1 MRRIVI
7 VDYGKQDQKVNP
19 KFYPLIWIALIFAS
33 LFMNVYAMTTT
44 YSSGDLKGV
53 AIFTQLLYDVLLGG
67 LFPSAILYLIA
78 SLFYRSLAK
87 RGLLQIPRKD
97 FIYITMLFIAGA
109 RFVIGIVRIFSFLDP
124 MMEFYTLLYPD
135 ILIQTVA
142 LYLEFFLV
150 LAPKYLNP
158 VQESAHFHGLSK
170 IYTILVGVLAVVV
183 LGGVFL
189 AIEGFKIM
197 LNEGTNV
204 AEFGDIVFTVNGEQL
219 TENDVIEV
227 MGLFEGPLS
236 VVAYVML
243 GVGVAVVATH
253 FILDYLLGKKAKE
266 YRKTHPGTTENNFG
280 TGFYANG
287 TNYYTGRP
295 YDGGNQN
302 PFDNGGNPYGNGGN
316 PFAENNDNPFAERNP
331 FGEDFDNT
339 AYGNKNDDNPF
350 GDY

>member
-44 YSSGDLKGV
+44 YSTGDLKGV

-67 LFPSAILYLIA
+67 LFPCAILYLIV

-109 RFVIGIVRIFSFLDP
+109 RFIIGIVRIFSFLDP
-124 MMEFYTLLYPD
+124 MLEFYTLLYLD

-158 VQESAHFHGLSK
+158 VQTSAHFRQLSK
-170 IYTILVGVLAVVV
+170 IYTLLVCILAVAVV
-183 LGGVFL
+183 GGVFL
-189 AIEGFKIM
+189 AIEGFKIA

-204 AEFGDIVFTVNGEQL
+204 AEFGDIVFSINGENL
-219 TENDVIEV
+219 TENDIIE
-227 MGLFEGPLS
+227 MMDLFEGPLS

-243 GVGVAVVATH
+243 GVGVAVAATH

-295 YDGGNQN
+295 YEGGNQN
-302 PFDNGGNPYGNGGN
+302 PFDNGGNPYGNSGN

-331 FGEDFDNT
+331 FGEDFGDT
-339 AYGNKNDDNPF
+339 TDGNKNDDNPF

>member
-67 LFPSAILYLIA
+67 LLPSAILYLIA
-78 SLFYRSLAK
+78 SMFYRSLAK
-87 RGLLQIPRKD
+87 RGLLQIPHKD

-109 RFVIGIVRIFSFLDP
+109 RFVIGIVRIFSFLYP

-158 VQESAHFHGLSK
+158 VQASAHFHGLSK

-219 TENDVIEV
+219 TENDIIEM

-236 VVAYVML
+236 VVAYVMM

-266 YRKTHPGTTENNFG
+266 YRKTHPGTTENTFG

-302 PFDNGGNPYGNGGN
+302 PFDNGGNP
-316 PFAENNDNPFAERNP
+316 FAENNDNPFAERNP
-331 FGEDFDNT
+331 FGDDFDDT
-339 AYGNKNDDNPF
+339 ADGNKNDDNPF

>member
-44 YSSGDLKGV
+44 YSTGDLKGV
-53 AIFTQLLYDVLLGG
+53 AIFTQLLYDVLLSG
-67 LFPSAILYLIA
+67 LLPSAILYLIA
-78 SLFYRSLAK
+78 SMFYRSLAK

-109 RFVIGIVRIFSFLDP
+109 RFIIGIVRIFSFLDP
-124 MMEFYTLLYPD
+124 MMEFYTLLYLD
-135 ILIQTVA
+135 ILVQTIA

-158 VQESAHFHGLSK
+158 AQKSQHFHQLSTA
-170 IYTILVGVLAVVV
+170 YTILVGILTLLIVA
-183 LGGVFL
+183 GVFL
-189 AIEGFKIM
+189 AIEGYKTM
-197 LNEGTNV
+197 LREGTNEV
-204 AEFGDIVFTVNGEQL
+204 MLGIIRFTVTGEDLTEKDIVELLNLYETTGTV
-219 TENDVIEV
+219 I
-227 MGLFEGPLS
+227 
-236 VVAYVML
+236 AYAML

-302 PFDNGGNPYGNGGN
+302 PFDNGGNP
-316 PFAENNDNPFAERNP
+316 FAENNDNPFAERNP
-331 FGEDFDNT
+331 FGDDFDDT
-339 AYGNKNDDNPF
+339 ADGNKNDDNPF

>member
-67 LFPSAILYLIA
+67 LLPSAILYFIA

-124 MMEFYTLLYPD
+124 MMEFYTLLYLD
-135 ILIQTVA
+135 ILVQTVA

-158 VQESAHFHGLSK
+158 VQASAHFRQLSK

-219 TENDVIEV
+219 TENDVIV
-227 MGLFEGPLS
+227 MMDLFEGPLS

-280 TGFYANG
+280 TGFYASG
-287 TNYYTGRP
+287 TNYYTA

-302 PFDNGGNPYGNGGN
+302 PFDNGGNPYDNSGN
-316 PFAENNDNPFAERNP
+316 PFAENNHNPFAERNP
-331 FGEDFDNT
+331 FGEDFGDT
-339 AYGNKNDDNPF
+339 ADGNKNDDNPF

>member
-19 KFYPLIWIALIFAS
+19 KFYPLIWIALIFAT
-33 LFMNVYAMTTT
+33 LFINVYAMTTT
-44 YSSGDLKGV
+44 YSTGELKGAV
-53 AIFTQLLYDVLLGG
+53 LITQLLIDVLVNG
-67 LFPSAILYLIA
+67 LLPCVFVYVVGA
-78 SLFYRSLAK
+78 LFYRSLAR

-97 FIYITMLFIAGA
+97 FIYVTMLFIAGA

-135 ILIQTVA
+135 ILVQTVA

-158 VQESAHFHGLSK
+158 VQASTHFRQLSK

-204 AEFGDIVFTVNGEQL
+204 AELGDIVFTVNGEQL
-219 TENDVIEV
+219 TENDIIV
-227 MGLFEGPLS
+227 MMDLFEGPLS

-243 GVGVAVVATH
+243 GVGVAVAATH

-266 YRKTHPGTTENNFG
+266 YRKTHPGTTENNSG

-295 YDGGNQN
+295 YEGGNQN
-302 PFDNGGNPYGNGGN
+302 PFDNSGN
-316 PFAENNDNPFAERNP
+316 PFDNGGNPFAERNP
-331 FGEDFDNT
+331 FGEDFGDT
-339 AYGNKNDDNPF
+339 DKNDDNPF

>member
-19 KFYPLIWIALIFAS
+19 KFYPLIWIALIFAT

-44 YSSGDLKGV
+44 YSSGDLKGAV
-53 AIFTQLLYDVLLGG
+53 LITQLLFDVIGNGLL
-67 LFPSAILYLIA
+67 PCAILYLIA

-109 RFVIGIVRIFSFLDP
+109 RVVVGIVRIFSFIDP
-124 MMEFYTLLYPD
+124 MLEYYTLLYLD
-135 ILIQTVA
+135 VLVQTVA

-158 VQESAHFHGLSK
+158 VQASAHFHGLSK
-170 IYTILVGVLAVVV
+170 IYTILVGVLTVMVV
-183 LGGVFL
+183 GGVFL
-189 AIEGFKIM
+189 AIEGFKIV

-219 TENDVIEV
+219 TENDIIV
-227 MGLFEGPLS
+227 MMELFEGPLS

-243 GVGVAVVATH
+243 GVGIAVVATH
-253 FILDYLLGKKAKE
+253 FILDYFLGKKAKE
-266 YRKTHPGTTENNFG
+266 YRKTHPDATENNFG
-280 TGFYANG
+280 GGFYANG

-302 PFDNGGNPYGNGGN
+302 PFDNGGNP
-316 PFAENNDNPFAERNP
+316 FAENNDNPFAERNP

-339 AYGNKNDDNPF
+339 ADGNKNDDNPF
-350 GDY
+350 GDF

>member
-7 VDYGKQDQKVNP
+7 VDYGKEDQKVNP
-19 KFYPLIWIALIFAS
+19 KFYPLIWIALIFAT

-67 LFPSAILYLIA
+67 LLPCAILYLIA

-124 MMEFYTLLYPD
+124 MMEFYTLLYLD
-135 ILIQTVA
+135 ILVQTVA

-158 VQESAHFHGLSK
+158 VQASAHFHGLSK

-183 LGGVFL
+183 VGGVFL

-204 AEFGDIVFTVNGEQL
+204 AEFGDIVFTLNGEQL
-219 TENDVIEV
+219 TKNDIIV
-227 MGLFEGPLS
+227 MMDLFEGPLS

-266 YRKTHPGTTENNFG
+266 YRKTHLDTTENNFG

-302 PFDNGGNPYGNGGN
+302 PFDNGGNP
-316 PFAENNDNPFAERNP
+316 FAENSDNPFAERNP
-331 FGEDFDNT
+331 FGDDFGDT
-339 AYGNKNDDNPF
+339 ADGNKNDDNPF